1 MTEWLTHAR
10 HGVVPNTKGRAMRS
24 SISVLVVSLFLV
36 SCASTPAVVKRG
48 QIPVGSD
55 LAVIPFRDCLTS
67 GQEDCDGS
75 GNTAGNI
82 FAQVFSA
89 SARFRAVP
97 LSRSVGPRQ
106 TLTDDAAVALAK
118 NKGFRYVINGEVDE
132 YYDVAPMTFRVDRAG
147 ISIRILRVEDG
158 SVIAFFSQRKEAG
171 SNLGTPAGMIKKMAE
186 HVRDSL

>member
-1 MTEWLTHAR
+1 MCPPLSNP
-10 HGVVPNTKGRAMRS
+10 GVP
-24 SISVLVVSLFLV
+24 I
-36 SCASTPAVVKRG
+36 
-48 QIPVGSD
+48 GSE
-55 LAVIPFRDCLTS
+55 LAVIPFRDCLIS

-89 SARFRAVP
+89 STKFQAVP
-97 LSRSVGPRQ
+97 LSRPVGPKE

-118 NKGFRYVINGEVDE
+118 IKGFKYVINGEVDE

-147 ISIRILRVEDG
+147 ISVRILRVEDG
-158 SVIAFFSQRKEAG
+158 HITAFFSQRKDG
-171 SNLGTPAGMIKKMAE
+171 SSNFATPSGIIKKMAE

>member
-1 MTEWLTHAR
+1 
-10 HGVVPNTKGRAMRS
+10 MRFS
-24 SISVLVVSLFLV
+24 HSLLVLLLLLV
-36 SCASTPAVVKRG
+36 SCASTPPVVKRG
-48 QIPVGSD
+48 QVPIGSE
-55 LAVIPFRDCLTS
+55 LAVIPFRDCLIS

-89 SARFRAVP
+89 STKFQAVP
-97 LSRSVGPRQ
+97 LSRPVGPKE

-118 NKGFRYVINGEVDE
+118 IKGFKYVINGEVDE

-147 ISIRILRVEDG
+147 ISVRILRVEDG
-158 SVIAFFSQRKEAG
+158 HITAFFSQRKDG
-171 SNLGTPAGMIKKMAE
+171 STNFATPSDIIKKMAE

>member
-1 MTEWLTHAR
+1 
-10 HGVVPNTKGRAMRS
+10 MRFS
-24 SISVLVVSLFLV
+24 RSLLVLQLLLI

-48 QIPVGSD
+48 QVPIGSE
-55 LAVIPFRDCLTS
+55 LAVIPFRDCLIS

-89 SARFRAVP
+89 SAKFRAVP
-97 LSRSVGPRQ
+97 LSRPMGPKE

-118 NKGFRYVINGEVDE
+118 IKGFQYVINGEVDE

-158 SVIAFFSQRKEAG
+158 SVVAFFSQRKEAG
-171 SNLGTPAGMIKKMAE
+171 SNLGTPGGIIKKMAE

>member
-1 MTEWLTHAR
+1 
-10 HGVVPNTKGRAMRS
+10 MRFS
-24 SISVLVVSLFLV
+24 HSLLVLLLLLV
-36 SCASTPAVVKRG
+36 SCASTPPVVKRG
-48 QIPVGSD
+48 QVPIGSE
-55 LAVIPFRDCLTS
+55 LAVIPFRDCLIS

-89 SARFRAVP
+89 STKFQAVP
-97 LSRSVGPRQ
+97 LSRPVGPKE

-118 NKGFRYVINGEVDE
+118 IKGFKYVINGEVDE

-158 SVIAFFSQRKEAG
+158 HITAFFSQRKDG
-171 SNLGTPAGMIKKMAE
+171 SSNFSTPSGIIQKMAE

>member
-1 MTEWLTHAR
+1 
-10 HGVVPNTKGRAMRS
+10 MRFS
-24 SISVLVVSLFLV
+24 HSLLVLLLLLV
-36 SCASTPAVVKRG
+36 SCASTPPVVKRG
-48 QIPVGSD
+48 QVPIGSE
-55 LAVIPFRDCLTS
+55 LAVIPFRDCLIS

-89 SARFRAVP
+89 STKFQAVP
-97 LSRSVGPRQ
+97 LSRPVAPKE

-118 NKGFRYVINGEVDE
+118 IKGFKYVINGEVDD

-147 ISIRILRVEDG
+147 ISVRILRVEDG
-158 SVIAFFSQRKEAG
+158 HITAFFSQRKDG
-171 SNLGTPAGMIKKMAE
+171 ITNFDNPNNIIKKMAE